1 MLSIN
6 HSFIYIRQQLGWF
19 IPTNLFVSDID
30 ETLRSMSTNVFLT
43 AMLPCLQF
51 AQVKF
56 QEGKKTKQNKTKQN
70 IKTAMANFAHRL
82 QCFPYPLD

>member
-6 HSFIYIRQQLGWF
+6 HSFIYIRQQQLGWF

-43 AMLPCLQF
+43 TMLPCLQF

-56 QEGKKTKQNKTKQN
+56 QEGKKTKQNKTKHKN
-70 IKTAMANFAHRL
+70 SNG
-82 QCFPYPLD
+82 